1 MLIKLFSP
9 SIGNAILYFI
19 LDYFTVRVLSQSSH
33 KRLFMQLIKLVI
45 ELSDHVLNIYRLFLS
60 VYTRVNGSFNI
71 SDAIEALLNVLIIR
85 LFL

>member
-1 MLIKLFSP
+1 MLIKLLSP
-9 SIGNAILYFI
+9 SIRNAILYFI
-19 LDYFTVRVLSQSSH
+19 LDYFTVRILSQSSH
-33 KRLFMQLIKLVI
+33 ERLFMQLIKLVI
-45 ELSDHVLNIYRLFLS
+45 ELSNHVLNIHRLFLS

>member
-1 MLIKLFSP
+1 MLIKLLSP
-9 SIGNAILYFI
+9 SIRNAILYLI

-33 KRLFMQLIKLVI
+33 ERLFMQLIKLII
-45 ELSDHVLNIYRLFLS
+45 ELSNHVLNIYRLFLS

-85 LFL
+85 FFL

>member
-9 SIGNAILYFI
+9 SIRNAILYFI

-71 SDAIEALLNVLIIR
+71 SNTVKALLNVLIIR